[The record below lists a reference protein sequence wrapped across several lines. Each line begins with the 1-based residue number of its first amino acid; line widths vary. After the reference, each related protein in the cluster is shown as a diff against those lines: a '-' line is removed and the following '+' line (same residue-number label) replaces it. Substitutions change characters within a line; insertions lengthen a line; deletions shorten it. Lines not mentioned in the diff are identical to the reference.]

1 MMDTQLTLAS
11 NFCSNSFLFQHDIQ
25 RPHAAGSRRIVCPS
39 LVWKNM
45 TVLHSTLTSA
55 QHHRPASLML
65 SGLSGSERL
74 QSAPNIL
81 WEAFPEEWRQH
92 MNAHGFGMSSNV
104 EVSASIHIRGF
115 FFFLNGGGEG
125 CRKCW
130 GGGWR
135 RWAAICVKISPP
147 SWPHNLVISNHSDMI
162 YISLDS
168 VWLTVFW
175 GYLNLLRNLR
185 GKMLLVSPELVWK
198 SRLKALC
205 SIKAR
210 QW

>member
-1 MMDTQLTLAS
+1 MRYLNIYKHYDGHTANACL

-25 RPHAAGSRRIVCPS
+25 CPHAAASRRIVCPS

-81 WEAFPEEWRQH
+81 WEAFPEEWRQQ

-125 CRKCW
+125 LQE
-130 GGGWR
+130 
-135 RWAAICVKISPP
+135 V
-147 SWPHNLVISNHSDMI
+147 
-162 YISLDS
+162 
-168 VWLTVFW
+168 
-175 GYLNLLRNLR
+175 LRGRMETLSCNLR
-185 GKMLLVSPELVWK
+185 
-198 SRLKALC
+198 
-205 SIKAR
+205 
-210 QW
+210 QN